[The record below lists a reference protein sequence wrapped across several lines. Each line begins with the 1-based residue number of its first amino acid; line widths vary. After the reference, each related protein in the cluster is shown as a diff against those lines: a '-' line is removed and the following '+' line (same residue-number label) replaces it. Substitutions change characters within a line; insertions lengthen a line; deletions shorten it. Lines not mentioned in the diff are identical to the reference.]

1 MRKLT
6 SAAIAAITLSA
17 AFGSALAQTAQPGQY
32 KIDPEHTLAT
42 FEVGH
47 LGISK
52 MDGRFNK
59 ISGTYDLDAS
69 GNGKVKVEIPTAS
82 IDTNHAE
89 RDKHLRGPDF
99 FNAAQFPVLSFE
111 GKKQNDQLNGQLTM
125 RGVTKPVTF
134 KVQTIGAGK
143 DPWGGYRS
151 GFQATTTVKRSDF
164 GITYMP
170 DGIPDEVSIK
180 LNVEG
185 IKQ

>member
-1 MRKLT
+1 MQKYAST
-6 SAAIAAITLSA
+6 TIAALVLSA
-17 AFGSALAQTAQPGQY
+17 AFGSALAETAQPGQY

-42 FEVGH
+42 FEAGH

-59 ISGTYDLDAS
+59 ISGSYNLDGS
-69 GNGKVKVEIPTAS
+69 GNGAVKVEIPVAS

-99 FNAAQFPVLSFE
+99 FNAAQFPVMRFE
-111 GKKQNDQLNGQLTM
+111 GKKENDQIQGKLTM

-151 GFQATTTVKRSDF
+151 GFQATTVVKRSDF
-164 GITYMP
+164 NINYMP
-170 DGIPDEVSIK
+170 EGIPDEVSIK

-185 IKQ
+185 IRQ

>member
-1 MRKLT
+1 MRKFT
-6 SAAIAAITLSA
+6 STTFAAVALSA
-17 AFGSALAQTAQPGQY
+17 AFGSVFAQTAQPGQY
-32 KIDPEHTLAT
+32 KIDPDHTLAT

-59 ISGTYDLDAS
+59 IAGSYQLDAS
-69 GNGKVKVEIPTAS
+69 GNGTVKVEIPTSS

-99 FNAAQFPVLSFE
+99 FNAAQFPVISFE
-111 GKKQNDQLNGQLTM
+111 GKKQNDQLTGKLTM

-134 KVQTIGAGK
+134 KVQPVGAGK

-164 GITYMP
+164 GINYMP
-170 DGIPDEVSIK
+170 AGIPDEVSIK
-180 LNVEG
+180 INVEG